1 MNTLRVPLRDKS
13 PRGVVQL
20 SPVAQGQEQL
30 SHVLSQSRSSRWLDL
45 FQQNY
50 KTGEHKNTA
59 ELWSQFGKGC
69 NHLSG
74 ELFRHLFSFAA
85 QAYTRI
91 CILKNT
97 MQTHAHLPAQLLW
110 NDTKHKAESS
120 TSLAVRV
127 SMLLGLQSF
136 HSQDCYSASCWPCH
150 LLSNF
155 RTRSLQGETG
165 KNQLKF

>member
-30 SHVLSQSRSSRWLDL
+30 SHVLSQSRSSRWLDS

-97 MQTHAHLPAQLLW
+97 MQTHAHLPC
-110 NDTKHKAESS
+110 S
-120 TSLAVRV
+120 TSLEWHKTQSRIKYKFSCKSINALRAAKL
-127 SMLLGLQSF
+127 SFPRLLF
-136 HSQDCYSASCWPCH
+136 CK
-150 LLSNF
+150 LLTLSPP
-155 RTRSLQGETG
+155 E
-165 KNQLKF
+165 